1 MRLEDILAVLQEAY
15 NEQSWDTIE
24 DLIMDLEAETSIDA
38 LDISSIDENE

>member
-1 MRLEDILAVLQEAY
+1 MRLEDVLAILQEAY
-15 NEQSWDTIE
+15 NEQSWDVIE